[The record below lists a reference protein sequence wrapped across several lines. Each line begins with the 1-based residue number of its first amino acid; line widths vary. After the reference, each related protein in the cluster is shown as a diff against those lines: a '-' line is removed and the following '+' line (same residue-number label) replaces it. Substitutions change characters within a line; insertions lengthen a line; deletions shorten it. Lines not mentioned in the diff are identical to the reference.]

1 MASVLETRRFWARH
15 VGRFDRSGLT
25 RREYCDR
32 HDLVPATLDYW
43 RRRLRAEPA
52 PAFVPLQPRVE
63 VTRDVSATVIAS
75 LELSVGN
82 ARLIIPSGVD
92 AIWLA
97 SLLQALR

>member
-1 MASVLETRRFWARH
+1 MASVLEKRRFWARH
-15 VGRFDRSGLT
+15 VARFDGSGLT
-25 RREYCDR
+25 RRAYCDR

-52 PAFVPLQPRVE
+52 PAFVPVQARVE
-63 VTRDVSATVIAS
+63 VPRDVPVATAAV

-82 ARLIIPSGVD
+82 ARLILPANVD
-92 AIWLA
+92 AKWLA

>member
-1 MASVLETRRFWARH
+1 MASVWEKRRFWARH
-15 VGRFDRSGLT
+15 VARFDGSGLT

-52 PAFVPLQPRVE
+52 PAFVPLQPRVDA
-63 VTRDVSATVIAS
+63 TRDVLATAAAS
-75 LELSVGN
+75 LELRIGD
-82 ARLIIPSGVD
+82 ARLILPSSID